1 MILGQYAYD
10 DVLLCSTYIKMASTR
25 NNNTPGDYCLQQ
37 RAYTDSLKHNT
48 YENSYAGKAYD
59 PAIPCVGITPS
70 HMSRDTLSNNSIDI
84 ESALWGINSV
94 NLVEPQVPVVPD
106 LKHVKETSFFTRTPL
121 IMPEEFSL
129 LKDQRPFP
137 IPE

>member
-1 MILGQYAYD
+1 
-10 DVLLCSTYIKMASTR
+10 MASTR

-37 RAYTDSLKHNT
+37 RSYTDAFKHST
-48 YENSYAGKAYD
+48 YEYSYTGRAYD

-70 HMSRDTLSNNSIDI
+70 HMPRDTLSGNPVDI

-94 NLVEPQVPVVPD
+94 NLVEPQAPVVPD
-106 LKHVKETSFFTRTPL
+106 LKHVKEISFFTRTPL
-121 IMPEEFSL
+121 VMPEEFHL
-129 LKDQRPFP
+129 LANQRPFP

>member
-1 MILGQYAYD
+1 
-10 DVLLCSTYIKMASTR
+10 MASTR

-37 RAYTDSLKHNT
+37 KAYTNSLQHNT
-48 YENSYAGKAYD
+48 YEYSYAGRAYD
-59 PAIPCVGITPS
+59 PAIPCLGITPS
-70 HMSRDTLSNNSIDI
+70 RMARDTLSNNPVEI

-94 NLVEPQVPVVPD
+94 NLVDPQPAVVPE
-106 LKHVKETSFFTRTPL
+106 LKKAKEISFFTRNQL